1 MTSPSAPIHGA
12 ERIEVLDVL
21 RGAAIFG
28 ILVANM
34 LVAGGYIWL
43 DPAARAA
50 LPSAAADGPVL
61 LLIHALVE
69 GKFYSI
75 FSLLF
80 GIGFAVQLGRADAR
94 GIPFPPFF
102 RRRLA
107 GLAMIGLAHAVLLWS
122 GDILLL
128 YALLGL
134 LLVPFHRAS
143 DRTLLRGAALCLALP
158 VLVYLGMLATGF
170 GSFMA
175 EPAADGS
182 DFMAPILAGFREDSW
197 TAAFRSN
204 LVMVAGRWVDL
215 FLTVRFP
222 KVFGMFLLGLFLGRR
237 GLGVDPIR
245 DGALLRR
252 TVRLGLAFGL
262 PANAVVAWLA
272 DQPVYLP
279 ASWPGLLQTTAAAIG
294 VPALALAYS
303 AAIVLAFGTP
313 AGRRLLRPV
322 GVAGRMALSN
332 YLLHS
337 VVMTVI
343 FYGWGLGW
351 FGRLGPAVTTPLAML
366 ICALQVPLSRAWLA
380 RFRFGP
386 AEWLWRQFT
395 YRRRIPLGATTAPG

>member
-1 MTSPSAPIHGA
+1 
-12 ERIEVLDVL
+12 
-21 RGAAIFG
+21 
-28 ILVANM
+28 
-34 LVAGGYIWL
+34 
-43 DPAARAA
+43 
-50 LPSAAADGPVL
+50 
-61 LLIHALVE
+61 
-69 GKFYSI
+69 
-75 FSLLF
+75 
-80 GIGFAVQLGRADAR
+80 
-94 GIPFPPFF
+94 
-102 RRRLA
+102 
-107 GLAMIGLAHAVLLWS
+107 
-122 GDILLL
+122 
-128 YALLGL
+128 
-134 LLVPFHRAS
+134 
-143 DRTLLRGAALCLALP
+143 
-158 VLVYLGMLATGF
+158 
-170 GSFMA
+170 
-175 EPAADGS
+175 
-182 DFMAPILAGFREDSW
+182 
-197 TAAFRSN
+197 
-204 LVMVAGRWVDL
+204 
-215 FLTVRFP
+215 
-222 KVFGMFLLGLFLGRR
+222 MFLLGLFLGRR

-395 YRRRIPLGATTAPG
+395 YRRRIPLSATTAPC